1 MLTICVGETGTV
13 ANEMEVKM
21 KEDNLDNIITSL
33 HSDLNKKCD
42 RVTNIFPNLEIK
54 NENSKNDI
62 TYAINLLRAINDELD
77 NVIFL
82 HEIEIFSKQGMKK
95 LEYIFNNIID
105 KSNKVQRNKL
115 EELLKKLKT
124 IYKIPAVSL
133 KEMEEKLN
141 GIQNI
146 LNQIDDFQNELSCK
160 TLYKKKV
167 SKLK

>member
-1 MLTICVGETGTV
+1 
-13 ANEMEVKM
+13 M

-160 TLYKKKV
+160 TLYKKKE